1 MNRAAPVLLAALLFA
16 APAAAEETVLEAPE
30 GGKVRALVVGVDL
43 YRSVPPLRGAVADA
57 EDMDLALRKV
67 GVEDRALLIDG
78 AATRDAI
85 FGALDGLAERS
96 GAGDLVL
103 LHIAG
108 HGSSEPERIKGTKP
122 NGREE
127 VYLLAGFDS
136 RGPGTRERIF
146 GDEFKAAIQRI
157 EATGANVVFVADT
170 CHAGG
175 MTRQADGR
183 APKLGWRQAPA
194 YVIEEDALD
203 PISTAAASV
212 TTDFDFRTLTFLAA
226 VDESSKVA
234 EIRIPGESKV
244 RGALSYA
251 VARSV
256 EGAADRNAD
265 GRVTRRELFE
275 YVRQTVYQ
283 FTDQRQ
289 NIVTRSVVQDLD
301 AAPVLAFGGVGSPVA
316 DPIQVASRQEASEPP
331 DTGADTGTDAAV
343 VRVAT
348 AKGSPELE
356 GIQPSR
362 IPFAL
367 VATAEADLVFDPA
380 TGDVIVAGGDVVA
393 TGLSPA
399 DVPFVVDR
407 LGAVSALKRISAAAP
422 ETVRALPSD
431 AVHRAGEHVGVEVG
445 TASGRHL
452 VLFNIAGD
460 GTVQLL
466 RPPSRGDQE
475 TVLTDRFRLEFKV
488 VAPFGADTLV
498 AVSSDA
504 PMPKLTDFLRQVD
517 GRRASGGLPDALP
530 ALLPPDARV
539 GFTALYTAP

>member
-1 MNRAAPVLLAALLFA
+1 MKPAAFALSMVLLL
-16 APAAAEETVLEAPE
+16 PATAQAEETVLMAPD
-30 GGKVRALVVGVDL
+30 GGVVRAITVGVDL

-57 EDMDLALRKV
+57 EDVDLSLRKV
-67 GVEDRALLIDG
+67 GVEDRVLLTDG
-78 AATRDAI
+78 AATRSAIFDAI
-85 FGALDGLAERS
+85 DGLAERS
-96 GAGDLVL
+96 GPGDLVL
-103 LHIAG
+103 LSIAG

-146 GDEFKAAIQRI
+146 GDEFKVAIQRI
-157 EATGANVVFVADT
+157 EARGANVIFVADT

-175 MTRQADGR
+175 LTRKVDGR

-194 YVIEEDALD
+194 YKIEDDALD
-203 PISTAAASV
+203 PISTAAANV

-234 EIRIPGESKV
+234 EIRIPGEAKV

-251 VARSV
+251 VARAM
-256 EGAADRNAD
+256 EGAADRD
-265 GRVTRRELFE
+265 GSGSVTRRELFE

-289 NIVTRSVVQDLD
+289 NVVTRSVVQDLD
-301 AAPVLAFGGVGSPVA
+301 AAPVLAFGALAAPAGEPLQPEVA
-316 DPIQVASRQEASEPP
+316 RQENVEAGS
-331 DTGADTGTDAAV
+331 A
-343 VRVAT
+343 VRVST
-348 AKGSPELE
+348 AAGTPELE
-356 GIQPSR
+356 GIAPSR
-362 IPFAL
+362 VPFVLSDPAD
-367 VATAEADLVFDPA
+367 ADLVFDPA
-380 TGDVIVAGGDVVA
+380 TGDAIVAGGDVIA

-407 LGAVSALKRISAAAP
+407 LGAVAALKQISAAAP

-431 AVHRAGEHVGVEVG
+431 AVHRAGERVGVEVG
-445 TASGRHL
+445 AAAGRHL

-466 RPPSRGDQE
+466 RPPPRGDQE
-475 TVLTDRFRLEFKV
+475 TRLADRFRLEYKV
-488 VAPFGADTLV
+488 VEPFGADTLV
-498 AVSSDA
+498 AVSSDEA
-504 PMPKLTDFLRQVD
+504 MPLLTDFLRQAD
-517 GRRASGGLPDALP
+517 GRRASGVLPSALPD
-530 ALLPPDARV
+530 LLPQDARI
-539 GFTALYTAP
+539 GFAALYTSP